1 MGLCQF
7 TKGVR
12 IKRHDEVK
20 NFLANKLREQNE
32 VFVEPTVITRGNR
45 YEPNFAVKNE
55 VLVDVTVHYEYRNY
69 LLKVSQEKIGKY
81 LPCLE
86 HLKTI
91 YGLKEGSVLPLELG
105 NREVVT
111 TKTKEN
117 YKKWD

>member
-55 VLVDVTVHYEYRNY
+55 D
-69 LLKVSQEKIGKY
+69 
-81 LPCLE
+81 
-86 HLKTI
+86 
-91 YGLKEGSVLPLELG
+91 
-105 NREVVT
+105 
-111 TKTKEN
+111 
-117 YKKWD
+117 